1 MWLCKHLIPE
11 FRKQKQTELCK
22 FKVALIY
29 IENIMSSSKRDRDRQ
44 KEGDRETETGRQ
56 RQRDTDRQT
65 ETETGRQ
72 TETKEAS
79 SPLWKVFYLCKR
91 YSSKLTGK
99 AHCGFLSTS

>member
-44 KEGDRETETGRQ
+44 KEGDRETETGR
-56 RQRDTDRQT
+56 
-65 ETETGRQ
+65 
-72 TETKEAS
+72 
-79 SPLWKVFYLCKR
+79 
-91 YSSKLTGK
+91 
-99 AHCGFLSTS
+99 